1 MFSANIC
8 FCSRN
13 LLQSWKRWPSPPR
26 VQRLD
31 TKIGRLQ
38 TNCFWTCDYAMDLGS
53 VTFLRWTTGKRSG
66 CLQKTR
72 TAAFRSRRWGNASW
86 QSGREHARTMHICR
100 NRYLIIVSI
109 LGLCCIIS
117 RARESQR
124 QRCTEEGMPLFVNYA
139 LFFVQ
144 NAFDPPHLL
153 GHFYDVLGGSLHY
166 SKIGQNKA

>member
-31 TKIGRLQ
+31 TNAGLKIGRLQ

-53 VTFLRWTTGKRSG
+53 LTFLRWTTGKRSG

-86 QSGREHARTMHICR
+86 QSGREHACT
-100 NRYLIIVSI
+100 YLQKLLPYYRFNPRLVLHNLPGKRIPEAEVHRIRDAP
-109 LGLCCIIS
+109 LCQLCS
-117 RARESQR
+117 FLNCSKRLWPP
-124 QRCTEEGMPLFVNYA
+124 PLSLDIFLTYWEA
-139 LFFVQ
+139 L
-144 NAFDPPHLL
+144 PLL
-153 GHFYDVLGGSLHY
+153 
-166 SKIGQNKA
+166 